1 MRAKSVL
8 SIAAQTERLPMPKRP
23 VSAEIV
29 TILAPGE
36 APLPQRRSGA
46 AQARAVQLVE
56 LLQELTSEAASL
68 VELNLQQ
75 RNEARATASIIAH
88 SADPYS
94 RPRHSAPRAGTG
106 TPAAT
111 QPRVA

>member
-8 SIAAQTERLPMPKRP
+8 SIAAQTERLPMPKRS

-46 AQARAVQLVE
+46 AQDRAVQLVE
-56 LLQELTSEAASL
+56 LLQELTGEGASL
-68 VELNLQQ
+68 VELNFQKSI
-75 RNEARATASIIAH
+75 EARCC
-88 SADPYS
+88 SAWNSPIL
-94 RPRHSAPRAGTG
+94 RPNCCRSFR
-106 TPAAT
+106 
-111 QPRVA
+111 